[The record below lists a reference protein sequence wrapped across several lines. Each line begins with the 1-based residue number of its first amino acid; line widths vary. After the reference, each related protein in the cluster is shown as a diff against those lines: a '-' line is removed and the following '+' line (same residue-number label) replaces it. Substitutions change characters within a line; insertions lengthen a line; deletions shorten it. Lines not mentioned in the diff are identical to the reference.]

1 MQTVG
6 ASSAQCR
13 TCRIFLYNK
22 NGHRIASFLSQHD
35 GHSMRINIQ
44 LFFYLISSLRQ
55 STNIFIVTV
64 KIIYIESF
72 IFIPYSSLDLE
83 IFYHLPISPSVT
95 VRPVS
100 PTFELV
106 RTSGCIT
113 KSLFL
118 SRFILSGI
126 DTGTLHPNMNR
137 NLTSHPH
144 PDLLFII
151 VEVSHDKIFPFNL
164 THLL

>member
-1 MQTVG
+1 
-6 ASSAQCR
+6 
-13 TCRIFLYNK
+13 
-22 NGHRIASFLSQHD
+22 
-35 GHSMRINIQ
+35 MRINIQ

-83 IFYHLPISPSVT
+83 TFYHLLISSSVT
-95 VRPVS
+95 IRPVF

-113 KSLFL
+113 KFLFL
-118 SRFILSGI
+118 SRFILSDI

-144 PDLLFII
+144 PDLTFII
-151 VEVSHDKIFPFNL
+151 PEVSHDKIFPFDSI
-164 THLL
+164 HLL